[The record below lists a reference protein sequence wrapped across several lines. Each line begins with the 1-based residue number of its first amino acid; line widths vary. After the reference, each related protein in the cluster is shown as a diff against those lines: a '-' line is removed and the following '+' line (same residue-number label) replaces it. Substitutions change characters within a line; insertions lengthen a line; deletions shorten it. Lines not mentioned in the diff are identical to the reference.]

1 MREKLERLAEL
12 MNEIESIGQELGFIS
27 ATVNCSRWQDNS
39 NGVQFPSDD
48 VPFDKSEAEKEHLFE
63 DCYQYSITVGGVKM
77 FYVEVGELAD
87 ETV

>member
-1 MREKLERLAEL
+1 MRKKLERLADL
-12 MNEIESIGQELGFIS
+12 MNEIESIGQEIGFIS
-27 ATVNCSRWQDNS
+27 AEVDCSRWQDNS
-39 NGVQFPSDD
+39 KGVQFSSCEI
-48 VPFDKSEAEKEHLFE
+48 PFDKSEAEKEHLFE